1 MTEPTY
7 PVDLSADAAHAACS
21 AYGHALVHLE
31 GHELNDPGYRLADPA
46 THVEAHAVRAA
57 LPYALRDELARLLDA
72 AFPDDDVDYHYG
84 LEELREGVQRRHAE
98 LDRYLELSA
107 DRRADVEGRTT

>member
-1 MTEPTY
+1 MTGPSY

-21 AYGHALVHLE
+21 AYGRALVDLVEHRP
-31 GHELNDPGYRLADPA
+31 GDPGYRLADPA

-57 LPYALRDELARLLDA
+57 LPYVLRDELARLLDA

-98 LDRYLELSA
+98 LDRYLELTP
-107 DRRADVEGRTT
+107 DQRADVEGRTS